1 MNLKLTDIVTDE
13 ELQARDQISDEAVA
27 DYYNFLREG
36 GKLPPVT
43 VFFDGTRY
51 FLADGW
57 HRYFAH
63 KSAGM
68 ATIEVEVIKGTKR
81 DAMKYAMGANDKHGL
96 RRTVADK
103 RKAVTMAFD
112 DIELAELSD
121 REIAKLCNVTHPFVA
136 KMRKEAGAVVEEKP
150 IKEKIDENKIPQAA
164 QGTDEE
170 FRLQELSDAL
180 VQANEE
186 KVALED
192 RLALKVIDATEEEKA
207 RLSET
212 LADLRQQ
219 LKVLEAENRSLKASL
234 KVEVEEKNQLIRQV
248 NYWKKQATKG
258 TK

>member
-121 REIAKLCNVTHPFVA
+121 REIAKLCNVTHPF
-136 KMRKEAGAVVEEKP
+136 
-150 IKEKIDENKIPQAA
+150 
-164 QGTDEE
+164 
-170 FRLQELSDAL
+170 LS
-180 VQANEE
+180 
-186 KVALED
+186 
-192 RLALKVIDATEEEKA
+192 
-207 RLSET
+207 
-212 LADLRQQ
+212 
-219 LKVLEAENRSLKASL
+219 
-234 KVEVEEKNQLIRQV
+234 LIHI
-248 NYWKKQATKG
+248 
-258 TK
+258 